1 MNKKSVMSKQT
12 NIKDFFNTNTI
23 ENSNEIKI
31 YNISKKRLITDFF
44 SDIDDNIN
52 DNIDDNINNVI
63 NDDINKK
70 IINNDID
77 QNKRIEIYTDGSS
90 YNNGKRNCRASWAYN
105 IYEDDICV
113 YRDAGK
119 CNMTKQ
125 SNQVA
130 ELLGIFNCINKCYQV
145 YKNIQKIYIYSDS
158 LYSIKCINEW
168 SNNWTSNDWNQKKN
182 TEIIKKIKN
191 IIAQCK
197 FEIIFIHIFS
207 HQNSS
212 NNKHHIRN
220 NIVDKE
226 AKKINNNL

>member
-1 MNKKSVMSKQT
+1 MNKKCVKSKQT
-12 NIKDFFNTNTI
+12 NIKDFLQTDMNENITNLELDI
-23 ENSNEIKI
+23 NLDIKLDI
-31 YNISKKRLITDFF
+31 KVDINKKNKRLITDYFNENKF
-44 SDIDDNIN
+44 DKIDETLVHN
-52 DNIDDNINNVI
+52 
-63 NDDINKK
+63 
-70 IINNDID
+70 
-77 QNKRIEIYTDGSS
+77 NKRIEIYTDGSS
-90 YNNGKRNCRASWAYN
+90 FNNGKRNCRASWAYN

-130 ELLGIFNCINKCYQV
+130 ELLGILYCIHKCYEI
-145 YKNIQKIYIYSDS
+145 YNDIHKIYIYSDS

-168 SNNWTSNDWNQKKN
+168 SNKWTSNDWNQKKN
-182 TEIIKKIKN
+182 TDIIKKIKN
-191 IIAQCK
+191 IISQCK
-197 FEIIFIHIFS
+197 FEIIFIHIMS

-226 AKKINNNL
+226 AKKINKNL

>member
-1 MNKKSVMSKQT
+1 MNKKVVMTKQT
-12 NIKDFFNTNTI
+12 NIKDFFNTDTINI
-23 ENSNEIKI
+23 ENLNEIKVL
-31 YNISKKRLITDFF
+31 NFTKKRLITDFF
-44 SDIDDNIN
+44 DENKSNKDFDNTFA
-52 DNIDDNINNVI
+52 
-63 NDDINKK
+63 NK
-70 IINNDID
+70 NE
-77 QNKRIEIYTDGSS
+77 KRIEIYTDGSS
-90 YNNGKRNCRASWAYN
+90 YNNGKKNCRASWAYN

-119 CNMTKQ
+119 CNMIKQ

-130 ELLGIFNCINKCYQV
+130 ELLGILYCIDKCYQI
-145 YKNIQKIYIYSDS
+145 YNDIQKIYIYSDS

-168 SNNWTSNDWNQKKN
+168 SNNWTHNDWNEKKN

-197 FEIIFIHIFS
+197 FEIIFIHIMS
-207 HQNSS
+207 HQNRS